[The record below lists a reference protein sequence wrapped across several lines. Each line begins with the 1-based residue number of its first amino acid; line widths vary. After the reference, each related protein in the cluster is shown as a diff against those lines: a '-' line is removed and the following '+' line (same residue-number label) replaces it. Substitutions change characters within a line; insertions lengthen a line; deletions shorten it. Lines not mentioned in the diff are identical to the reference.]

1 MNNGNKKAVVKKAAL
16 SKEEKEAI
24 AAEVIGVHPKYFVYN
39 GTEIKINVYKMAQD
53 GVNWSG
59 FNA

>member
-1 MNNGNKKAVVKKAAL
+1 MINGTKRAAPKKAAL
-16 SKEEKEAI
+16 SKEEKELIVAD
-24 AAEVIGVHPKYFVYN
+24 VIGVHPKYFVYN